1 MSATRMSATTK
12 NLKTSNFDNLYSR
25 QPLKNTSG
33 ASSIKKLNFKVSSIF
48 TQKQI
53 PNNLEQP
60 ILTPAPF
67 ATIDHLP
74 GTDRQGSTS
83 KIHNSRNNSNQ
94 KVHSPRQIQFQLKSA
109 YTPRANQRHLSSHS
123 IGVDQ
128 RSGRGEE
135 VKQRGLSAS
144 KTNDSPVNEGVK
156 LGQLGWQKY
165 ESGQRLDKKSPQKN
179 QKTNLNFIAKF
190 ANDKMF

>member
-1 MSATRMSATTK
+1 MSASDILKISSKRVVNMKQSTLLQHEKNQSLTLSKTTVNLKKFNHKTPIQRIQNQKMSATRMSATTK
-12 NLKTSNFDNLYSR
+12 NLKTSNLDNLYSR

-60 ILTPAPF
+60 IVTPAPF

-74 GTDRQGSTS
+74 GTDRHGSTS

-109 YTPRANQRHLSSHS
+109 YTPR
-123 IGVDQ
+123 D
-128 RSGRGEE
+128 
-135 VKQRGLSAS
+135 
-144 KTNDSPVNEGVK
+144 
-156 LGQLGWQKY
+156 
-165 ESGQRLDKKSPQKN
+165 
-179 QKTNLNFIAKF
+179 
-190 ANDKMF
+190 